1 MAIPG
6 FPFPNPE
13 MLPVGIVPGTI
24 AERVALD
31 TAAASFALTGKLPIG
46 AAVKSIALNIP
57 QTVSAT
63 TAVKIGLG
71 RLTATADPDKYW
83 LSADLTAT
91 TVQQILSA
99 TTVSVT
105 DIEELAIFA
114 CATGGTAAG
123 TIGGTGEYIDVLITY
138 EQAVAV

>member
-1 MAIPG
+1 MPIPDLA
-6 FPFPNPE
+6 
-13 MLPVGIVPGTI
+13 LPPRSVCPLGIVPGHI
-24 AERVALD
+24 LQRVYLD
-31 TAAASFALTGKLPIG
+31 TAAASFPLTDKLPIG
-46 AAVKSIALNIP
+46 AAVKSISLNIP

-105 DIEELAIFA
+105 AEEELAIFA

-123 TIGGTGEYIDVLITY
+123 TIGGAGQYIDVLITY
-138 EQAVAV
+138 EQAVAI